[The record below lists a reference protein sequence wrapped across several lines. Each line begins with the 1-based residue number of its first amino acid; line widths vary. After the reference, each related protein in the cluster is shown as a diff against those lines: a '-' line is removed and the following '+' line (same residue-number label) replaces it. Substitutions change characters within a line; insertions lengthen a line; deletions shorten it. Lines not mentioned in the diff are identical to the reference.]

1 VTRKDIPNLITV
13 FRFILIPPVV
23 WFLWHEQVQY
33 ALVLFAIAG
42 FSDALDGYLARRF
55 DWRSRLGAVL
65 DPLAD
70 KGLMT
75 LTLIVMLLKDMMP
88 AALVVI
94 MILRDLVILA
104 GATAFHFRTKKL
116 EMQPS
121 VISKLNTALQILLV
135 VLVMWDAGVGVLSFW
150 LLNGVMIVV
159 FITTLLSG
167 LDYVLR
173 WSAKARHHQSENTE

>member
-1 VTRKDIPNLITV
+1 MTRKDIPNLITV
-13 FRFILIPPVV
+13 FRFLLIPPVG
-23 WFLWHEQVQY
+23 WFLWYGQVQY

-42 FSDALDGYLARRF
+42 FSDGLDGYLARRF

-75 LTLIVMLLKDMMP
+75 LTLIIMLLKGMMP
-88 AALVVI
+88 VALVAVI
-94 MILRDLVILA
+94 ILRDLVILA
-104 GATAFHFRTKKL
+104 GATAFHYRTKEL

-121 VISKLNTALQILLV
+121 VISKANTALQILLV
-135 VLVMWDAGVGVLSFW
+135 VLVMWNAGVSALPGW
-150 LLNGVMIVV
+150 LVSGAMIVV

-173 WSAKARHHQSENTE
+173 WSAKAHHHKTENAE

>member
-1 VTRKDIPNLITV
+1 M
-13 FRFILIPPVV
+13 V
-23 WFLWHEQVQY
+23 WFLWNGQVQY
-33 ALVLFAIAG
+33 ALILFAIAG
-42 FSDALDGYLARRF
+42 LSDGLDGYLARRF
-55 DWRSRLGAVL
+55 DWRSRLGAIL

-75 LTLIVMLLKDMMP
+75 LTLVVMLLKGMMP
-88 AALVVI
+88 VALVAI
-94 MILRDLVILA
+94 IILRDLVILA

-121 VISKLNTALQILLV
+121 MISKLNTALQILLV
-135 VLVMWDAGVGVLSFW
+135 VLVMWDAGVSQLWPW
-150 LLNGVMIVV
+150 LLNGAMIVV

-173 WSAKARHHQSENTE
+173 WSAKARHHQSENAE